1 MDLKFA
7 IEAILFSAQKP
18 LNLREL
24 RDILN
29 QTADKAEEPEAKP
42 FKKIPEEELTAA
54 LAQLEADH
62 AQSGRS
68 YFLAC
73 VAGAWQFVSRPE
85 YLPWLRTLYGAK
97 TRPPRLSQPAL
108 ETLAVVAYRQPV
120 TRAEIEQIR
129 GVAVDGVVAT
139 LLERGLIQQAGRAEV
154 VGRPMTYGTTPA
166 FLEYFGLRN
175 LEELPA
181 ADELRRIPVERP
193 PSLLTVD
200 PGLATAT
207 PDGLKQ
213 DPLAGDAG
221 SAGEPVVGT
230 AQTESTTTVEATSP
244 DAPLPADAAAAPAGT
259 GKVEAKL

>member
-1 MDLKFA
+1 MELRFA
-7 IEAILFSAQKP
+7 IEAILFSSQKP
-18 LNLREL
+18 LSLREL

-29 QTADKAEEPEAKP
+29 NTADKAEEPEAKV
-42 FKKIPEEELTAA
+42 FKKVPEEELTAA

-68 YFLAC
+68 YYLAC

-129 GVAVDGVVAT
+129 GVAVDGVVST

-154 VGRPMTYGTTPA
+154 VGRPMTYGTAPA
-166 FLEYFGLRN
+166 FLEYFGLRS

-207 PDGLKQ
+207 PDTLKQ
-213 DPLAGDAG
+213 EAAPEAAP
-221 SAGEPVVGT
+221 AAGT
-230 AQTESTTTVEATSP
+230 ADPALGATRTESTAAIDP
-244 DAPLPADAAAAPAGT
+244 APPAEAAAPPAAAGA
-259 GKVEAKL
+259 GEAQP